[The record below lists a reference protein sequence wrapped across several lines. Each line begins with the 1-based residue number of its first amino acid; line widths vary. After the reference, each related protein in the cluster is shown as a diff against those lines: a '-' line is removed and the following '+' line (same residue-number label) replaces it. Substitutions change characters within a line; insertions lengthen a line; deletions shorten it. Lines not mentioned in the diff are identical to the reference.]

1 VTAKAL
7 RAGFHLVTHRVPRPA
22 GSRDWGS
29 RYRRF
34 TGSGKLARARPTK
47 PVPPPQPGE
56 VGSNFV
62 LVDLGADDPCIGSG
76 RALW

>member
-1 VTAKAL
+1 MIGHQTKMKEDVL
-7 RAGFHLVTHRVPRPA
+7 RESLLGL
-22 GSRDWGS
+22 SE
-29 RYRRF
+29 RF

-47 PVPPPQPGE
+47 PVPPPQPYE
-56 VGSNFV
+56 VGSKVV